1 MTTTPPLPRTLP
13 AWIKALDDA
22 PLPAFAAVHGK
33 VRLALRDAS
42 KSMRQIAELIQD
54 SPVLALRF
62 IQEANRG
69 IGDGQP
75 AESLEVALSRIGLQ
89 RAEALL
95 AQGGRRLLGIAGT
108 PGAGKSTVAELLA
121 AALGERAVVV
131 PMDGY
136 HLANRELARLGRAQ
150 RKGAPDTFDAR
161 GYRALLQRLKTPV
174 AGETVY
180 APMFNREIEEPI
192 ANAIPVH
199 AETQLVIS
207 EGNYLLLTQA
217 PWSDVAEVFDECW
230 YVRVDPTE
238 RRERLVARHMHFG
251 RSRADAEAWVESTDE
266 PNARLIDGDRARADL
281 VVEWRDGATV
291 GKA

>member
-89 RAEALL
+89 RAEALEQRRQRI
-95 AQGGRRLLGIAGT
+95 AQGTLAPAGT
-108 PGAGKSTVAELLA
+108 GSTRLSSNGTSISSSTNSFIILEEITNSSITNRFNHLL
-121 AALGERAVVV
+121 RFIITTII
-131 PMDGY
+131 
-136 HLANRELARLGRAQ
+136 HN
-150 RKGAPDTFDAR
+150 
-161 GYRALLQRLKTPV
+161 
-174 AGETVY
+174 
-180 APMFNREIEEPI
+180 N
-192 ANAIPVH
+192 
-199 AETQLVIS
+199 
-207 EGNYLLLTQA
+207 
-217 PWSDVAEVFDECW
+217 
-230 YVRVDPTE
+230 
-238 RRERLVARHMHFG
+238 
-251 RSRADAEAWVESTDE
+251 
-266 PNARLIDGDRARADL
+266 
-281 VVEWRDGATV
+281 
-291 GKA
+291 

>member
-95 AQGGRRLLGIAGT
+95 ARIPAMEAQDMPRPLRQVVLKERALQERRLRQLRRARMGVAT
-108 PGAGKSTVAELLA
+108 GAE
-121 AALGERAVVV
+121 EHPR
-131 PMDGY
+131 D
-136 HLANRELARLGRAQ
+136 ARLRA
-150 RKGAPDTFDAR
+150 GSVVLELDDDSPDFDTLPSR
-161 GYRALLQRLKTPV
+161 FTPQDEGFSGFEGVGTYGTRA
-174 AGETVY
+174 
-180 APMFNREIEEPI
+180 
-192 ANAIPVH
+192 
-199 AETQLVIS
+199 S
-207 EGNYLLLTQA
+207 
-217 PWSDVAEVFDECW
+217 
-230 YVRVDPTE
+230 
-238 RRERLVARHMHFG
+238 
-251 RSRADAEAWVESTDE
+251 
-266 PNARLIDGDRARADL
+266 
-281 VVEWRDGATV
+281 
-291 GKA
+291 